1 MTNYTRF
8 TLSQIKYLIGLYRL
22 SADGCGVKNTELAR
36 TLGLSKPSVHYML
49 KSLSALGMVTQKT
62 FGLAH
67 LTEDGHRTARNTPYA
82 LPFSNA
88 KWLNSAETTPS
99 AKTPSAACLRICRLK
114 TLTICMTV
122 KANNAEPGVHS
133 NCASPLSSRLCIYTN
148 GSADRFFLKNPQH
161 FPPGRRYG
169 ILFGHNG

>member
-8 TLSQIKYLIGLYRL
+8 TLSQIRYLIGLYRL

-67 LTEDGHRTARNTPYA
+67 LTEDGYRTARKYA
-82 LPFSNA
+82 VCFALLERKMAELCGNDAVSENA
-88 KWLNSAETTPS
+88 ICGMLADMPPENIDHLYDLESKQCGARCTFQFCLSVVLLVLHLHKRLSRQIFLKKTSA
-99 AKTPSAACLRICRLK
+99 
-114 TLTICMTV
+114 
-122 KANNAEPGVHS
+122 
-133 NCASPLSSRLCIYTN
+133 LSSRAQIWHTV
-148 GSADRFFLKNPQH
+148 RT
-161 FPPGRRYG
+161 
-169 ILFGHNG
+169 